1 MGLAQRR
8 KARTL
13 LVQMFYQW
21 QYTKASFV
29 KLKNVFSEENEG
41 KSYDRGY
48 FNEIMEDLVRLMD
61 SVEEVVNGFMRQ
73 KVANIT
79 SLMLAVTR
87 LAIYELKYRPD
98 VPGNVIVEEGI
109 RVSKI
114 FGNPEDV
121 RIIHAVL
128 VQLKEHLRA
137 DTV

>member
-61 SVEEVVNGFMRQ
+61 SVEEVVNGFMRK

-114 FGNPEDV
+114 FGNPDDV

>member
-114 FGNPEDV
+114 FGNPDDV

>member
-8 KARTL
+8 KARTI

-21 QYTKASFV
+21 QYTRASFV
-29 KLKNVFSEENEG
+29 KLKKVFSEENEG
-41 KSYDRGY
+41 KSYDRVY
-48 FNEIMEDLVRLMD
+48 FNEIMDDLVRLMD
-61 SVEEVVNGFMRQ
+61 SVEEVVNGFMRR
-73 KVANIT
+73 KAPNIT

-121 RIIHAVL
+121 RIIHAIL

-137 DTV
+137 DTI